1 MSYIAIIAVS
11 VLIAVGLLVALLAGI
26 RNVIDGRSD
35 IKKVTIMA
43 VPAIVLGGSYAAL
56 GTLEQAGVATMI
68 VMIALMALGIVVSSI
83 KRTFNL

>member
-1 MSYIAIIAVS
+1 M
-11 VLIAVGLLVALLAGI
+11 LIAVGLLVALLAGI

-35 IKKVTIMA
+35 IKKVTIMV
-43 VPAIVLGGSYAAL
+43 VPAIVLGGSYASL
-56 GTLEQAGVATMI
+56 GSLEQAGVATMI